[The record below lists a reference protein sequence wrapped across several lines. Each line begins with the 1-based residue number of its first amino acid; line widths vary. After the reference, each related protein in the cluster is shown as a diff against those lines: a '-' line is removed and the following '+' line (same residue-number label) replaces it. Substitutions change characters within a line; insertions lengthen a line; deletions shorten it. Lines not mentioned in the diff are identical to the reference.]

1 MNKFLLC
8 GFPRSGNLN
17 TFTEFNKIIKKKI
30 NDKNLNKEIIDLE
43 DKFFDSK
50 NINKLFFKK
59 RFRIYNFNNSL
70 VAISY
75 GSKLK
80 FRIPA
85 KKYFKTFNLFSTH
98 DSPEKFINHKIFSK
112 ITKKI
117 YIARPVNDVIS
128 STILYTTKKN
138 IIKLNPQY
146 KATAYSDL
154 IKNSFYIEKL
164 LNNWNYH
171 VEEYLKCKKKLILL
185 KIYEDNKL
193 PIDFNLTVNIKKV
206 RNSIFDTNHNTNSK
220 KNHILQEQVLDF
232 IKKSKYYKR
241 TLNNI
246 NMLNLKKNW

>member
-1 MNKFLLC
+1 MDKFLLC

-17 TFTEFNKIIKKKI
+17 TFTKFNKIIKKKI
-30 NDKNLNKEIIDLE
+30 NDKNLYKEIIRLE
-43 DKFFDSK
+43 GKFFDSK
-50 NINKLFFKK
+50 NINELFFKK
-59 RFRIYNFNNSL
+59 KFRIYNFNNSL
-70 VAISY
+70 VSISY

-80 FRIPA
+80 FRISA
-85 KKYFKTFNLFSTH
+85 KKYFKIFNLFSTH

-138 IIKLNPQY
+138 IIKLNPEY
-146 KATAYSDL
+146 KITAYSDL

-164 LNNWNYH
+164 LNKWNCH
-171 VEEYLKCKKKLILL
+171 VEEYLRYKKKFILL
-185 KIYEDNKL
+185 KVYENNKL
-193 PIDFNLTVNIKKV
+193 PIDFNLTINIKKIT
-206 RNSIFDTNHNTNSK
+206 NSVFDKNHNTNSK
-220 KNHILQEQVLDF
+220 NNHILQEQVLNF

-246 NMLNLKKNW
+246 NMLNLKLNW